1 MLERINSPKDLKN
14 LSIDELYSLSD
25 EISELIKF
33 TIEEHGG
40 HYSSPLG
47 VVDLTIAL
55 HYVYDS
61 PKDKLIWDV
70 GHQAYAHKILTG
82 RRDLFKT
89 IRQKGGISGFLK
101 RDESIHDIIG
111 AGHATTSIS
120 SGLGLAHARDIN
132 EDDFNVVSIIGDG
145 AMTGGLAYEGMNNL
159 GFHRTQQTIILN
171 DNSKSISESV
181 GALSRY
187 LNKIITN
194 PTYNKLRTDIWDI
207 TGKIPV
213 ISKVIRKFLKKS
225 EEGIKGFLTPGILFE
240 ELGIRYIGPLDGHDL
255 DEMIRVFHSVK
266 DFKTPVL
273 LHIFT
278 QKGKKSQKAELDSTK
293 YYSLSG
299 KDKVESKGISYS
311 KIVGNSLIKLTSENK
326 KFKCITAAMDIGTG
340 ISDFCKNYPDKYID
354 VGIAESHAVSYASGL
369 ATEGIV
375 PIITIYSTFMQ
386 RAYDQIMHD
395 ILLQD
400 LPAVFCMDRAGLVGP
415 DGPTHHGIFDISML
429 NSLPNIIISAPKD
442 GNELFNLLYTG
453 INSNKPFSIRYP
465 KGNCDVYNHD
475 SHPLLIDIGKWEY
488 LSKGKNVALL
498 AVGSMLKTCMD
509 IKANIEDY
517 LNEKITIINA
527 RFVKPMDKN
536 MLNEISKNHKT
547 IFTFEEGSEIG
558 GFGSSVLNYFSNIKD
573 PPKIYIKGIQDSFI
587 EQGTR
592 EELLEITGLDKNSIL
607 NFIINKIK
615 NNEKN

>member
-1 MLERINSPKDLKN
+1 MLEGINAPEDLKN
-14 LSIDELYSLSD
+14 LSIKELYVLSND
-25 EISELIKF
+25 VSELIKK
-33 TIEEHGG
+33 TVKEHGG

-47 VVDLTIAL
+47 VVDLTVAL
-55 HYVYDS
+55 HYVYNS
-61 PKDKLIWDV
+61 PEDKLIWDV

-82 RRDLFKT
+82 RRDTFKT
-89 IRQKGGISGFLK
+89 IRKKNGLSGFLK
-101 RDESIHDIIG
+101 RDESPHDIIG

-120 SGLGLAHARDIN
+120 SGLGLAHARDYN
-132 EDDFNVVSIIGDG
+132 KNNFNVISIIGDG

-171 DNSKSISESV
+171 DNSKSISQSV
-181 GALSRY
+181 GALSGY

-194 PTYNKLRTDIWDI
+194 PTYNKIRNDIWDI

-213 ISKVIRKFLKKS
+213 ISKVVRKFLKKS

-240 ELGIRYIGPLDGHDL
+240 ELGIRYIGPLDGHNL
-255 DEMIRVFHSVK
+255 EEMIRVFNSIK
-266 DFKTPVL
+266 NFKTPVL
-273 LHIFT
+273 LHVFT
-278 QKGKKSQKAELDSTK
+278 RKGKKSLKAELDSTK
-293 YYSLSG
+293 YYSLPG
-299 KDKVESKGISYS
+299 KNSTASKGTSYS
-311 KIVGNSLIKLTSENK
+311 KILGHSLIKLTSGSK

-340 ISDFCKNYPDKYID
+340 ISEFCRNYPDRYID

-375 PIITIYSTFMQ
+375 PIIAIYSTFMQ

-429 NSLPNIIISAPKD
+429 NSLPRIIITAPKD
-442 GNELFNLLYTG
+442 GNELFDLIYTG

-465 KGNCDVYNHD
+465 KENCHRYNHNLE
-475 SHPLLIDIGKWEY
+475 PLLIDIGKWEY
-488 LSKGKNVALL
+488 LSKGKNIALL
-498 AVGSMLKTCMD
+498 AVGSMVKTCMK
-509 IKANIEDY
+509 IKDDIEDFI
-517 LNEKITIINA
+517 NEEITIINA
-527 RFVKPMDKN
+527 RFIKPIDEN
-536 MLNEISKNHKT
+536 ILNEISNNHKT

-558 GFGSSVLNYFSNIKD
+558 GFGSSILNYYSRKETT
-573 PPKIYIKGIQDSFI
+573 PQIYIKGIEDSFI
-587 EQGTR
+587 QHGTR
-592 EELLEITGLDKNSIL
+592 EELLEITGLDRNSIF

-615 NNEKN
+615 R

>member
-1 MLERINSPKDLKN
+1 MLEGINAPEDLKN
-14 LSIDELYSLSD
+14 LSIKELYVLSND
-25 EISELIKF
+25 VSELIKK
-33 TIEEHGG
+33 TVKEHGG

-47 VVDLTIAL
+47 VVDLTVAL
-55 HYVYDS
+55 HYVYNS
-61 PKDKLIWDV
+61 PEDKLIWDV

-82 RRDLFKT
+82 RRDTFKT
-89 IRQKGGISGFLK
+89 IRKKNGLSGFLK
-101 RDESIHDIIG
+101 RDESPHDIIG

-120 SGLGLAHARDIN
+120 SGLGLAHARDYN
-132 EDDFNVVSIIGDG
+132 KNNFNVISIIGDG

-171 DNSKSISESV
+171 DNSKSISQSV
-181 GALSRY
+181 GALSGY

-194 PTYNKLRTDIWDI
+194 PTYNKIRNDIWDI

-213 ISKVIRKFLKKS
+213 ISKVVRKFLKKS

-240 ELGIRYIGPLDGHDL
+240 ELGIRYIGPLDGHNL
-255 DEMIRVFHSVK
+255 EEMIRVFNSIK
-266 DFKTPVL
+266 NFKTPVL
-273 LHIFT
+273 LHVFT
-278 QKGKKSQKAELDSTK
+278 RKGKKSSKAELDSTK
-293 YYSLSG
+293 YYSLPG
-299 KDKVESKGISYS
+299 KDSIASKGTSYS
-311 KIVGNSLIKLTSENK
+311 KILGHSLIKLTSGSK

-340 ISDFCKNYPDKYID
+340 ISEFCRNYPDRYID

-375 PIITIYSTFMQ
+375 PIIAIYSTFMQ

-429 NSLPNIIISAPKD
+429 NSLPRIIITAPKD
-442 GNELFNLLYTG
+442 GNELFDLIYTG

-465 KGNCDVYNHD
+465 KENCHRYNHNLE
-475 SHPLLIDIGKWEY
+475 PLLIDIGKWEY
-488 LSKGKNVALL
+488 LSKGENIALL
-498 AVGSMLKTCMD
+498 AVGSMVKTCMD
-509 IKANIEDY
+509 IKDDIEDFI
-517 LNEKITIINA
+517 NEEITIINA
-527 RFVKPMDKN
+527 RFIKPIDEN
-536 MLNEISKNHKT
+536 ILNEISNNHKT

-558 GFGSSVLNYFSNIKD
+558 GFGSSILNYYSRKETA
-573 PPKIYIKGIQDSFI
+573 PQIYIKGIEDSFI
-587 EQGTR
+587 QHGTR
-592 EELLEITGLDKNSIL
+592 EELLEITGLDRNSIF

-615 NNEKN
+615 R